1 MNNTRR
7 ILLIL
12 LALLVAI
19 PVGWVGEIYA
29 QAGPQAPPGTP
40 GAGAPGAPGAGA
52 KEVEGKIKNVDPSG
66 RMVTLEDGTKLT
78 IPPALNVPREA
89 LKEGAIVKASFEERG
104 GQNVVTSM
112 RVQPPKQ

>member
-12 LALLVAI
+12 LALLVAV
-19 PVGWVGEIYA
+19 PVGWVSHIYA
-29 QAGPQAPPGTP
+29 QAGPQAP
-40 GAGAPGAPGAGA
+40 GAGSP
-52 KEVEGKIKNVDPSG
+52 KQVEGKIKSVDPSG
-66 RMVTLEDGTKLT
+66 RMVELEDGTKLT
-78 IPPALNVPREA
+78 IPAALNVPRET

-112 RVQPPKQ
+112 QVQAPK